1 MSKKTV
7 GECAKL
13 IRGVS
18 YKKQDAIQTPKEGYI
33 PVLRAN
39 NIVNNQLVWT
49 ELIYVPC
56 EYVNDSQYVR
66 AGDVMITMSSGS
78 KAHVGKVAL
87 ANKDFFATF
96 GAFCGK
102 LVCKEIDPKYLAFV
116 LQSRTFR
123 QYIESASKGTNI
135 NNIKQSHILNYEIEV
150 PQDCEQK
157 RIVSKI
163 EELFSKLDASVAELQ
178 TAKEKLKVYRQAV
191 LKEAF
196 TPGKDWKKLKALDV
210 GEVKLGR
217 QRSPQNVSNLY
228 PTKYIR
234 AANITEQGLDLSDVL
249 EMEFTP
255 TEQSKY
261 TLQENDIVISEASG
275 SPTQGKPALWKC
287 ELQTC
292 CFQNTVI
299 RHRVKEANP
308 EYVFW
313 YYKYLYISGYFSRI
327 VGGVGINHLGA
338 KNFSNIEIPIPSVLD
353 QTKIVQRIE
362 RVLSVYGNIEQTID
376 TSLQQAEAL
385 RQSILNQAFEGG
397 L

>member
-1 MSKKTV
+1 MLKTSSYTGTKISTLGNVATYINGRAFKPSEWEDTGIPIIRIQNLTNSAAPYNYSSQGLEEKYKVKKGDLLFAWSASLGAHIWKGDDAWLNQHIFRV
-7 GECAKL
+7 IPSEQIEKKYLYYFLLQVVAELYAKTHGSGMVH
-13 IRGVS
+13 ITKGPFMN
-18 YKKQDAIQTPKEGYI
+18 TPI
-33 PVLRAN
+33 PVPPL
-39 NIVNNQLVWT
+39 
-49 ELIYVPC
+49 
-56 EYVNDSQYVR
+56 S
-66 AGDVMITMSSGS
+66 
-78 KAHVGKVAL
+78 
-87 ANKDFFATF
+87 
-96 GAFCGK
+96 
-102 LVCKEIDPKYLAFV
+102 
-116 LQSRTFR
+116 
-123 QYIESASKGTNI
+123 
-135 NNIKQSHILNYEIEV
+135 
-150 PQDCEQK
+150 EQK

-275 SPTQGKPALWKC
+275 SPTQVGKPALWKC

-385 RQSILNQAFEGG
+385 RQSILKQAFEGG

>member
-1 MSKKTV
+1 MNRDKNMPVVYKLKDCCQIIAGQSPESKYYNTN
-7 GECAKL
+7 GEGLPFFQGKADFGAL
-13 IRGVS
+13 
-18 YKKQDAIQTPKEGYI
+18 YPKVRMY
-33 PVLRAN
+33 
-39 NIVNNQLVWT
+39 
-49 ELIYVPC
+49 C
-56 EYVNDSQYVR
+56 SQPTKIAEKDDILLSVR
-66 AGDVMITMSSGS
+66 APVGPTNLSP
-78 KAHVGKVAL
+78 GKVCIGRGLTAIRP
-87 ANKDFFATF
+87 
-96 GAFCGK
+96 GK
-102 LVCKEIDPKYLAFV
+102 EVCLKYLLYFFRYYEAQ
-116 LQSRTFR
+116 LQRSGTGTTFKAIT
-123 QYIESASKGTNI
+123 QNVVKN
-135 NNIKQSHILNYEIEV
+135 IEV
-150 PQDCEQK
+150 PVPSIEEQE

-178 TAKEKLKVYRQAV
+178 TANEKLKVYRQAV

-275 SPTQGKPALWKC
+275 SPTQVGKPALWKC

-385 RQSILNQAFEGG
+385 RQSILKQAFEGG

>member
-1 MSKKTV
+1 MLKTSSYTGTKISTLGNVATYINGRALKPSEWEDTGIPIIRIQNLTNSAAPYHYSSQGLEEKYKVKKGDLLFAWSASLGAHIWKGDDAWLNQHIFRV
-7 GECAKL
+7 IPSEQIEKKYLYYFLLQVVAELYAKTHGSGMVH
-13 IRGVS
+13 ITKGPFMN
-18 YKKQDAIQTPKEGYI
+18 TPI
-33 PVLRAN
+33 PVPPL
-39 NIVNNQLVWT
+39 
-49 ELIYVPC
+49 
-56 EYVNDSQYVR
+56 S
-66 AGDVMITMSSGS
+66 
-78 KAHVGKVAL
+78 
-87 ANKDFFATF
+87 
-96 GAFCGK
+96 
-102 LVCKEIDPKYLAFV
+102 
-116 LQSRTFR
+116 
-123 QYIESASKGTNI
+123 
-135 NNIKQSHILNYEIEV
+135 
-150 PQDCEQK
+150 EQK

-275 SPTQGKPALWKC
+275 SPTQVGKPALWKC

-385 RQSILNQAFEGG
+385 RQSILKQAFEGG

>member
-1 MSKKTV
+1 MLKTSSYTGTKISTLGNVATYINGRAFKPSEWEDTGIPIIRIQNLTNSAAPYHYSSQGLEEKYKVKKGDLLFAWSASLGAHIWKGDDAWLNQHIFRV
-7 GECAKL
+7 IPSEQIEKKYLYYFLLQVVAELYAKTHGSGMVH
-13 IRGVS
+13 ITKGPFMN
-18 YKKQDAIQTPKEGYI
+18 TPI
-33 PVLRAN
+33 PVPPL
-39 NIVNNQLVWT
+39 
-49 ELIYVPC
+49 
-56 EYVNDSQYVR
+56 S
-66 AGDVMITMSSGS
+66 
-78 KAHVGKVAL
+78 
-87 ANKDFFATF
+87 
-96 GAFCGK
+96 
-102 LVCKEIDPKYLAFV
+102 
-116 LQSRTFR
+116 
-123 QYIESASKGTNI
+123 
-135 NNIKQSHILNYEIEV
+135 
-150 PQDCEQK
+150 EQK

-275 SPTQGKPALWKC
+275 SPTQVGKPALWKC

-313 YYKYLYISGYFSRI
+313 YYKYLYISRYFSRI

-385 RQSILNQAFEGG
+385 RQSILKQAFEGG

>member
-1 MSKKTV
+1 MNRDKNMPVVYKLKDCCQIIAGQSPESKYYNTN
-7 GECAKL
+7 GEGLPFFQGKADFGAL
-13 IRGVS
+13 
-18 YKKQDAIQTPKEGYI
+18 YPKVRMY
-33 PVLRAN
+33 
-39 NIVNNQLVWT
+39 
-49 ELIYVPC
+49 C
-56 EYVNDSQYVR
+56 SQPTKIAEKDDILLSVR
-66 AGDVMITMSSGS
+66 APVGPTNLSP
-78 KAHVGKVAL
+78 GKVCIGRGL
-87 ANKDFFATF
+87 AAIRPDKKVGLRYLLYFFRYYETQLQRSGTGTTF
-96 GAFCGK
+96 KAITQN
-102 LVCKEIDPKYLAFV
+102 V
-116 LQSRTFR
+116 
-123 QYIESASKGTNI
+123 
-135 NNIKQSHILNYEIEV
+135 IKNIEV
-150 PQDCEQK
+150 PVPSIDEQE

-275 SPTQGKPALWKC
+275 SPTQVGKPALWKC

-385 RQSILNQAFEGG
+385 RQSVLKQAFEGG